1 MTFSE
6 ASSFSIANSKHF
18 KLFHS
23 CQHANCTLYPVP
35 FFKNTPPNKTQLH
48 RGCMEVNG
56 GDLLLLAHAAFFFS
70 FSNLQFRTFKK
81 LLCTWIQI
89 LKALW
94 PACCLQCELLWRQ
107 QLLQAP
113 PAPNDIHKHTHRHPW
128 LLLKSLLFLLICFLM
143 WCFKR
148 LKN

>member
-1 MTFSE
+1 MCLTRSWDK
-6 ASSFSIANSKHF
+6 FSIANSKHF

-35 FFKNTPPNKTQLH
+35 FFKNTPRPIKLSYT
-48 RGCMEVNG
+48 EVAWRLIFCSWHM
-56 GDLLLLAHAAFFFS
+56 LLFS
-70 FSNLQFRTFKK
+70 SHSQIYNSEPLRSFCVLEFRF
-81 LLCTWIQI
+81 

-94 PACCLQCELLWRQ
+94 PACCLQCELLWHQ

-113 PAPNDIHKHTHRHPW
+113 HAPNDIHKHTHRHPW